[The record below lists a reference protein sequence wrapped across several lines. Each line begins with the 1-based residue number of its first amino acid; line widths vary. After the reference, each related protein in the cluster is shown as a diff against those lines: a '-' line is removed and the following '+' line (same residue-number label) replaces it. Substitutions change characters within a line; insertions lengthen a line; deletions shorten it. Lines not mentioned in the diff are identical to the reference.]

1 MTLAS
6 RNVHDLVFRIVELG
20 VVLWFPC
27 VLWNSI
33 RYGGEKGCRVCDGAL
48 IVTELCSELGCL
60 RGRMS
65 TELIFRNRF
74 AVSGHEVVL
83 YSIAS

>member
-1 MTLAS
+1 MTLTRARRRVTLAS

-33 RYGGEKGCRVCDGAL
+33 RYGLTNRRRSGRTAGHISGYWDYSMTCY
-48 IVTELCSELGCL
+48 LGKL
-60 RGRMS
+60 
-65 TELIFRNRF
+65 F
-74 AVSGHEVVL
+74 ADSWK
-83 YSIAS
+83 I